1 MASDRGIDPGQAAR
15 DKKREQ
21 ALAVSK
27 LNNFEKKSVKA
38 FNFDTKNSTNFYSL
52 QPRVV
57 DSHTLDAFGL
67 VLVDQ
72 DATEAE
78 IDLILTIK
86 DTLETD
92 KNQRKI
98 PGSTLLKN
106 VATVAKPVHKM
117 ISEKKKEI
125 PLSKVISTYWYLK
138 EVCMLIFFI
147 K

>member
-1 MASDRGIDPGQAAR
+1 M
-15 DKKREQ
+15 
-21 ALAVSK
+21 
-27 LNNFEKKSVKA
+27 
-38 FNFDTKNSTNFYSL
+38 
-52 QPRVV
+52 
-57 DSHTLDAFGL
+57 

-78 IDLILTIK
+78 IDLIITIK

-106 VATVAKPVHKM
+106 VATVAKPVHKI

-138 EVCMLIFFI
+138 EVCMLIFVI